1 MTPKEIALLYNL
13 KIYIQNYYEIIIF
26 KRVVVCLELKL
37 FHFKQRFNLANRR
50 GTPSPPPTRKKNTKK
65 EKEKEK
71 RKWTRRNFD
80 IPKFPSCCIVSGQ
93 NLEKWPDS
101 TSPNAD
107 VPRYEWWKLEGTGQ
121 AGHTHLSLSLSLSL
135 RRRCL
140 CLLRWIRNLF
150 SRRWR

>member
-50 GTPSPPPTRKKNTKK
+50 GTPPPPPTRKKKTKK
-65 EKEKEK
+65 EKRKKKTVK

-80 IPKFPSCCIVSGQ
+80 IPKCPSYCIVSGQ

-107 VPRYEWWKLEGTGQ
+107 VPRYEWSKLEGTGQ
-121 AGHTHLSLSLSLSL
+121 AGHTHLSLSLSLP

-140 CLLRWIRNLF
+140 CLLR
-150 SRRWR
+150 